1 MFFFHNDYN
10 ELCHPNV
17 LKKLQENAH
26 CQMVGYSE
34 DICCSHAAQMIRK
47 YCCDDDLAVHFLV
60 GGTQSNMTVISA
72 ALRPHQA
79 VIAAESGHI
88 HVHETGAVEATGHKV
103 LPLPSVDGKISAKQI
118 AVAVNAHWDDPNH
131 EHIPQPKMVYISQPT
146 ELGTVYS
153 LNELEAISRVCRKC
167 GLYLFVDGARLG
179 YALAAE
185 GNDVNLPDLARLTDV
200 FYIGGTKLGA
210 MFGEAVVISDPCLQ
224 ADFRYIM
231 KQRGAML
238 AKGWTLGLQFEALLE
253 NGLYW
258 EIAGTADRFADQIRD
273 TLRNNGYPMPVV
285 SATNQVFAV
294 LPVDLSRKLEEYV
307 TFSPWEKIDEDHIM
321 VRFCTSWAT
330 TQKGVDVLCTLL
342 NNP

>member
-26 CQMVGYSE
+26 CQMDGYGE

-47 YCCDDDLAVHFLV
+47 HCCNDNLAVHFLV
-60 GGTQSNMTVISA
+60 GGTQTNMTVISA

-103 LPLPSVDGKISAKQI
+103 LPLPSADGKISANQI
-118 AVAVNAHWDDPNH
+118 EAAVNTHWDDPNH

-153 LNELEAISRVCRKC
+153 LNELEAISGVCRKF

-185 GNDVNLPDLARLTDV
+185 GNDVNLADLARLTDV

-210 MFGEAVVISDPCLQ
+210 MFGEAVVISSPCLQ

-253 NGLYW
+253 NDLYW
-258 EIAGTADRFADQIRD
+258 EIAGTADRFADQIRN

-285 SATNQVFAV
+285 SSTNQVFAV
-294 LPVDLSRKLEEYV
+294 LPVDLCCKLEAHV
-307 TFSPWEKIDEDHIM
+307 TFSPWEKIDDGHIM

-330 TQKGVDVLCTLL
+330 TQQGVDVLCALL

>member
-17 LKKLQENAH
+17 LKKMQENAH
-26 CQMVGYSE
+26 CQMDGYGE
-34 DICCSHAAQMIRK
+34 DICCSRAAQMIRK

-200 FYIGGTKLGA
+200 FYIGGTKLGV
-210 MFGEAVVISDPCLQ
+210 MFGEAVVISNPCLQ

-294 LPVDLSRKLEEYV
+294 LPVDLCRKLEEYV